1 MDNNDASSVTI
12 IYDGECPFCSRY
24 VKLLRLREA
33 FGDVDVI
40 DARSEH
46 PLAKQAVRRF
56 NMDDGMAARLGD
68 RWYHGADCMN
78 VLSLAST
85 RSSIL
90 NRAMAAVFSDPRR
103 AKLLYPWLRAGRN
116 ATLRLL
122 GRSRIMDR

>member
-1 MDNNDASSVTI
+1 MGSETSSVAI

-46 PLAKQAVRRF
+46 PLAKEAVSRF
-56 NMDDGMAARLGD
+56 DMDEGMAARFGE

-78 VLSLAST
+78 VLALAST
-85 RSSIL
+85 RSTIV
-90 NRAMAAVFSDPRR
+90 NRTMAAVFSNPRR
-103 AKLLYPWLRAGRN
+103 AKFIYPWLRAGRN
-116 ATLRLL
+116 ATLRML
-122 GRSRIMDR
+122 GRSRIMDP